1 MTSNTFIGVSP
12 GYHVVT
18 VRDLNGCGIG
28 TDQALVID
36 YPRFFTPNGDGYNDT
51 WHIEGIQ
58 SRPLADIYIFD
69 RYGKLL
75 KQLSPL
81 GDGWDGTYNG
91 KLMPSTDYWFT
102 ITLDMLYGDDVSLIK
117 TFKGHFSLKR

>member
-1 MTSNTFIGVSP
+1 LIG
-12 GYHVVT
+12 
-18 VRDLNGCGIG
+18 
-28 TDQALVID
+28 
-36 YPRFFTPNGDGYNDT
+36 
-51 WHIEGIQ
+51 
-58 SRPLADIYIFD
+58 
-69 RYGKLL
+69 YGKLL